1 MTGPAGF
8 LDFFVLEAS
17 DYVEQLDGLLLRASA
32 TGPDAGALQRIAR
45 ALRGAATMAKL
56 RSFADLAGAV
66 ERVGRALH
74 EGAQHWDPALS
85 AALVAAV
92 DELKTLIH
100 AARTWSAAEDR
111 RAESRVA
118 SLAKYAPAAPA
129 ASLSPPTGGSTAMF
143 FASEAANIG
152 AGLELLKT
160 PAASSATL
168 TNVLARVRA
177 LRGVSGVSDF
187 GALGDVLEAIEEAA
201 RTRESG
207 ARTEDPTEREL
218 LDAASVHLRAL
229 ASSLRGGGPLAPAD
243 PTTGRFYN
251 ALEAWNARMTERER
265 IVPIAELFYSN
276 DASGVVESA
285 ATPPTSA
292 NERFRLELVSL
303 GEHLRRVLDAVRG
316 ESGAQAL
323 GGRGRR
329 DLSRALHAIQSAA
342 TSFGERGVAE
352 FIAAH
357 ATSAESGDDE
367 ALTALSDLAAIL
379 TAPGGEG
386 DELRRRLRGL
396 VAPESRDI
404 AGMPETVV
412 AETVMAATATSPK
425 GVPAASLLD
434 STIDAL
440 DSLGENP
447 FATPMPIPEDTIVP
461 IDTLLYRG
469 RAALD
474 RALEIRDDLRRRG
487 GSSDQTALDELFDLL
502 DLARAE

>member
-8 LDFFVLEAS
+8 LNFFVLEAS

-32 TGPDAGALQRIAR
+32 TGPDSSSLQRIAR

-66 ERVGRALH
+66 ERVGRGLH
-74 EGAQHWDPALS
+74 DGTQRWEPALS

-100 AARTWSAAEDR
+100 AARTWSEAEDR
-111 RAESRVA
+111 RAQSRVA
-118 SLAKYAPAAPA
+118 TLAKYAPTAPS
-129 ASLSPPTGGSTAMF
+129 ASLAPPTGGGSTAMF

-177 LRGVSGVSDF
+177 LRGVSGVSEV

-201 RTRESG
+201 RERETGTR
-207 ARTEDPTEREL
+207 TVDPTEREL

-229 ASSLRGGGPLAPAD
+229 ASSLRGGVTFDQAD
-243 PTTGRFYN
+243 PTRTRFYS
-251 ALEAWNARMTERER
+251 ALEAWNARMSERER
-265 IVPIAELFYSN
+265 IVPIAELFYAD
-276 DASGVVESA
+276 DASGVIESA
-285 ATPPTSA
+285 ASPPTSA

-303 GEHLRRVLDAVRG
+303 GEHLRRVLDAVRAG
-316 ESGAQAL
+316 GQTA
-323 GGRGRR
+323 GGRARR
-329 DLSRALHAIQSAA
+329 DLSRALHAIQAAA

-352 FIAAH
+352 FIAAR
-357 ATSAESGDDE
+357 ASNAESGDDE
-367 ALTALSDLAAIL
+367 SLTALSELAAIL
-379 TAPGGEG
+379 TAPDGES
-386 DELRRRLRGL
+386 DDLRGRLRAF
-396 VAPESRDI
+396 VARHSPES
-404 AGMPETVV
+404 AGAGAP
-412 AETVMAATATSPK
+412 AMATSATAPK
-425 GVPAASLLD
+425 GVPASSLLD

-440 DSLGENP
+440 DALGENP
-447 FATPMPIPEDTIVP
+447 FAAPVTIPEDTVVP

-474 RALEIRDDLRRRG
+474 RAVEIRDEIRRRG
-487 GSSDQTALDELFDLL
+487 APSDQAALDELFDLL

>member
-1 MTGPAGF
+1 MTSPAGF

-32 TGPDAGALQRIAR
+32 TGPDAGAMQRIAR

-56 RSFADLAGAV
+56 RSFAELAGSV

-74 EGAQHWDPALS
+74 DGSQEWEPALS
-85 AALVAAV
+85 AALVAAI

-111 RAESRVA
+111 RAESRIA
-118 SLAKYAPAAPA
+118 TLAKYAAAPA
-129 ASLSPPTGGSTAMF
+129 ASLSPPTGGGSGSTAMF

-177 LRGVSGVSDF
+177 LRGVAGVADV
-187 GALGDVLEAIEEAA
+187 GALGDVLEAIEDTA
-201 RTRESG
+201 RARETG
-207 ARTEDPTEREL
+207 TRTEDPTEREL

-229 ASSLRGGGPLAPAD
+229 GSALRSGSALDPAD
-243 PTTGRFYN
+243 PTKTRFYT
-251 ALEAWNARMTERER
+251 ALEAWSARMAERER
-265 IVPIAELFYSN
+265 IVPIAELFYSD
-276 DASGVVESA
+276 DASGVVESS

-303 GEHLRRVLDAVRG
+303 GEHLRRVLDAVR
-316 ESGAQAL
+316 SGTQTS
-323 GGRGRR
+323 GGRVRR
-329 DLSRALHAIQSAA
+329 DLSRALHAIQAAA

-352 FIAAH
+352 FIATRAP
-357 ATSAESGDDE
+357 AAESGDDG
-367 ALTALSDLAAIL
+367 ALAALSELAAIL
-379 TAPGGEG
+379 TSPGAGG
-386 DELRRRLRGL
+386 DDLRRRLRAVVGGEESESAG
-396 VAPESRDI
+396 VGAESATTTAPKR
-404 AGMPETVV
+404 
-412 AETVMAATATSPK
+412 
-425 GVPAASLLD
+425 VPASSLLD
-434 STIDAL
+434 STIEALDAL
-440 DSLGENP
+440 DENP
-447 FATPMPIPEDTIVP
+447 FAAPVPIPEDNVVP
-461 IDTLLYRG
+461 IDSLLYRG

-474 RALEIRDDLRRRG
+474 RAVEIRDDLRKRG
-487 GSSDQTALDELFDLL
+487 SSSDQAALDELFDLL

>member
-1 MTGPAGF
+1 
-8 LDFFVLEAS
+8 
-17 DYVEQLDGLLLRASA
+17 
-32 TGPDAGALQRIAR
+32 
-45 ALRGAATMAKL
+45 
-56 RSFADLAGAV
+56 
-66 ERVGRALH
+66 
-74 EGAQHWDPALS
+74 
-85 AALVAAV
+85 
-92 DELKTLIH
+92 
-100 AARTWSAAEDR
+100 
-111 RAESRVA
+111 
-118 SLAKYAPAAPA
+118 
-129 ASLSPPTGGSTAMF
+129 MF

-177 LRGVSGVSDF
+177 LRGVSGVADF

-201 RTRESG
+201 RARESG
-207 ARTEDPTEREL
+207 TRTEDPTEREL
-218 LDAASVHLRAL
+218 LDASSVHLRAL
-229 ASSLRGGGPLAPAD
+229 ASSLRAGGGLDQAD
-243 PTTGRFYN
+243 PTKSRFYN

-285 ATPPTSA
+285 ASPPTSA

-316 ESGAQAL
+316 EAGTQAL

-329 DLSRALHAIQSAA
+329 DLSRALHAIQAAA

-352 FIAAH
+352 FIAGH
-357 ATSAESGDDE
+357 ATGAESGDAE
-367 ALTALSDLAAIL
+367 ALAALSELATIL
-379 TAPGGEG
+379 TAGGEG

-396 VAPESRDI
+396 VTTESPEFAAPESL
-404 AGMPETVV
+404 
-412 AETVMAATATSPK
+412 MAATATSPK

-440 DSLGENP
+440 DALGENP
-447 FATPMPIPEDTIVP
+447 FAAPMPIPEDTIVP

-469 RAALD
+469 RAALE
-474 RALEIRDDLRRRG
+474 RALEIRDDLRSRG
-487 GSSDQTALDELFDLL
+487 ASSDQTALDELFDLL

>member
-74 EGAQHWDPALS
+74 EGTQVWEPALS

-100 AARTWSAAEDR
+100 CARPWSAAEDR
-111 RAESRVA
+111 RAESRIA
-118 SLAKYAPAAPA
+118 TLAKYAPAASA
-129 ASLSPPTGGSTAMF
+129 ASLAPPTGGGDGSTAMF

-177 LRGVSGVSDF
+177 LRGVSGVAAF

-201 RTRESG
+201 RSRETGQRS
-207 ARTEDPTEREL
+207 EDPTEREL

-229 ASSLRGGGPLAPAD
+229 ASALRGGGPQDASD
-243 PTTGRFYN
+243 PTRTRFYA
-251 ALEAWNARMTERER
+251 ALEAWNARMAERER
-265 IVPIAELFYSN
+265 IIPIDELFYSG
-276 DASGVVESA
+276 DPSGVVESA
-285 ATPPTSA
+285 SSPPTSA
-292 NERFRLELVSL
+292 SERFRLELVSL
-303 GEHLRRVLDAVRG
+303 GEHLRRVLDAVRAAG
-316 ESGAQAL
+316 DAPVA
-323 GGRGRR
+323 GGRVRR
-329 DLSRALHAIQSAA
+329 DLARALHAIQAAA

-352 FIAAH
+352 FIATRA
-357 ATSAESGDDE
+357 AGAEAGDE
-367 ALTALSDLAAIL
+367 QARNALSELAAIL

-386 DELRRRLRGL
+386 EELRRRLRQL
-396 VAPESRDI
+396 VAPRAIDDATAPES
-404 AGMPETVV
+404 ET
-412 AETVMAATATSPK
+412 AATTTSPM
-425 GVPAASLLD
+425 GVPASSLLD
-434 STIDAL
+434 TTIEAL
-440 DSLGENP
+440 DSLVENP
-447 FATPMPIPEDTIVP
+447 FAAPVPIPEDTVVP

-474 RALEIRDDLRRRG
+474 RAVEIRDDLRRRG
-487 GSSDQTALDELFDLL
+487 ASSDQAALDELFDLL

>member
-1 MTGPAGF
+1 MTSPAGF
-8 LDFFVLEAS
+8 VDFFILEAS

-32 TGPDAGALQRIAR
+32 TGPDSSAMQRIAR

-74 EGAQHWDPALS
+74 DGSKEWEPALS
-85 AALVAAV
+85 AALVAAI

-111 RAESRVA
+111 RAESRIA
-118 SLAKYAPAAPA
+118 SLAKYAAAPA
-129 ASLSPPTGGSTAMF
+129 ASLSPPTGGGSGSTAMF

-160 PAASSATL
+160 PAASTATL

-177 LRGVSGVSDF
+177 LRGVAGVSDF

-201 RTRESG
+201 RAREAGTRS
-207 ARTEDPTEREL
+207 EDPTEREL

-229 ASSLRGGGPLAPAD
+229 AAALRGGGALDPAD
-243 PTTGRFYN
+243 PTKTRFYT
-251 ALEAWNARMTERER
+251 ALEAWNTRLAERER
-265 IVPIAELFYSN
+265 IVPIAELFYAD

-303 GEHLRRVLDAVRG
+303 GEHLRRVLDALRTG
-316 ESGAQAL
+316 TQTA
-323 GGRGRR
+323 GGRVRR
-329 DLSRALHAIQSAA
+329 DLARVLHAIQAAA

-352 FIAAH
+352 FIASH
-357 ATSAESGDDE
+357 APAAESGDVE
-367 ALTALSDLAAIL
+367 ALAALSELATIL
-379 TAPGGEG
+379 TSPGAGG
-386 DELRRRLRGL
+386 DDLRRRLRAIVGGQE
-396 VAPESRDI
+396 PEPIDVGSESI
-404 AGMPETVV
+404 
-412 AETVMAATATSPK
+412 AATTSPK
-425 GVPAASLLD
+425 SMPASSLLD
-434 STIDAL
+434 STIEAL
-440 DSLGENP
+440 DALGENP
-447 FATPMPIPEDTIVP
+447 FAAPVAIPEDTVVP
-461 IDTLLYRG
+461 IDSLLYRG

-474 RALEIRDDLRRRG
+474 RAVEIRDDLRKRG
-487 GSSDQTALDELFDLL
+487 GASDQAALDELFDLL

>member
-1 MTGPAGF
+1 MTSPAGF

-32 TGPDAGALQRIAR
+32 TGPDASAMQRIAR

-56 RSFADLAGAV
+56 RSFADLAGSV

-74 EGAQHWDPALS
+74 DGSQAWEPALS
-85 AALVAAV
+85 AALVAAI

-111 RAESRVA
+111 RAESRIA
-118 SLAKYAPAAPA
+118 TLAKYASAPA
-129 ASLSPPTGGSTAMF
+129 ASLSPPTGGGSGSTAMF

-177 LRGVSGVSDF
+177 LRGVAGVADV
-187 GALGDVLEAIEEAA
+187 GALGDVLEAIEETA
-201 RTRESG
+201 RARETG
-207 ARTEDPTEREL
+207 TRTEDPTEREL

-229 ASSLRGGGPLAPAD
+229 GSALRSGAALDPAD
-243 PTTGRFYN
+243 PTKTRFYT
-251 ALEAWNARMTERER
+251 ALEAWSARMAERER
-265 IVPIAELFYSN
+265 IVPIAELFYSD
-276 DASGVVESA
+276 DAFGVVESS

-303 GEHLRRVLDAVRG
+303 GEHLSRVLDAVR
-316 ESGAQAL
+316 SGTQTS
-323 GGRGRR
+323 GGRIRR
-329 DLSRALHAIQSAA
+329 DLSRALHAIQAAA

-352 FIAAH
+352 FIATRAP
-357 ATSAESGDDE
+357 AAESGDDG
-367 ALTALSDLAAIL
+367 ALAALSELAAIL
-379 TAPGGEG
+379 TSPGAGG
-386 DELRRRLRGL
+386 DDLRRRLRAVVGGEEPGS
-396 VAPESRDI
+396 VEVGAES
-404 AGMPETVV
+404 
-412 AETVMAATATSPK
+412 AATTTAPK
-425 GVPAASLLD
+425 GASSLLD
-434 STIDAL
+434 STIEALDAL
-440 DSLGENP
+440 VENP
-447 FATPMPIPEDTIVP
+447 FAAPVPIPEDNVVP
-461 IDTLLYRG
+461 IDSLLYRG

-474 RALEIRDDLRRRG
+474 RAVEIRDDLRKRG
-487 GSSDQTALDELFDLL
+487 ASSDQAALDELFDLL

>member
-8 LDFFVLEAS
+8 VDFFVLEAS

-32 TGPDAGALQRIAR
+32 TGPDASALQRIAR

-66 ERVGRALH
+66 ERVGRGLH
-74 EGAQHWDPALS
+74 EGTQQWDPALS

-92 DELKTLIH
+92 DELKALIH
-100 AARTWSAAEDR
+100 SARTWSAAEDR
-111 RAESRVA
+111 RAESRIA

-129 ASLSPPTGGSTAMF
+129 ASLAPPTGSGSTAMF

-177 LRGVSGVSDF
+177 LRGVKGVADF

-201 RTRESG
+201 RSREIGTRS
-207 ARTEDPTEREL
+207 EDPTEREL
-218 LDAASVHLRAL
+218 LDSASVHLRAL
-229 ASSLRGGGPLAPAD
+229 ASALRGGGPPDHAD
-243 PTTGRFYN
+243 PTRARFYA
-251 ALEAWNARMTERER
+251 ALEAWNARMSERER

-276 DASGVVESA
+276 DTSGVVESA
-285 ATPPTSA
+285 ASPPTSA

-303 GEHLRRVLDAVRG
+303 GEHLHRVLDAMR
-316 ESGAQAL
+316 SGGQSA
-323 GGRGRR
+323 GGRVRR
-329 DLSRALHAIQSAA
+329 DLSRALHAIQAAA

-352 FIAAH
+352 FIATRA
-357 ATSAESGDDE
+357 ATAESGDE
-367 ALTALSDLAAIL
+367 QSLTGLSALAAIL

-386 DELRRRLRGL
+386 DDLRRRLRGL
-396 VAPESRDI
+396 VGTESPA
-404 AGMPETVV
+404 AGE
-412 AETVMAATATSPK
+412 AGAATSAESTTSPT
-425 GVPAASLLD
+425 GGPSPSLLD

-440 DSLGENP
+440 DALGENP
-447 FATPMPIPEDTIVP
+447 FAEPVPIPEDTVVP

-474 RALEIRDDLRRRG
+474 RAVEIRDDLRRRG
-487 GSSDQTALDELFDLL
+487 ASSDQAALDELFDLL

>member
-8 LDFFVLEAS
+8 VDFFVLEAS

-32 TGPDAGALQRIAR
+32 TGPDASALQRIAR

-74 EGAQHWDPALS
+74 DGVQQWDPALS
-85 AALVAAV
+85 AALVAAI

-100 AARTWSAAEDR
+100 AARSWSAAEDR
-111 RAESRVA
+111 RAESRTA

-129 ASLSPPTGGSTAMF
+129 AALSLPTGGGGGSTAMF

-177 LRGVSGVSDF
+177 LRGVKGVADF

-201 RTRESG
+201 RARETRG
-207 ARTEDPTEREL
+207 GTRTEDPNEREL

-229 ASSLRGGGPLAPAD
+229 ASGLRGGAPPDASD
-243 PTTGRFYN
+243 PTKARFYA
-251 ALEAWNARMTERER
+251 ALEAWNARMDERER
-265 IVPIAELFYSN
+265 IVPIAELFYTD
-276 DASGVVESA
+276 DAAGVVESA
-285 ATPPTSA
+285 ASPPTSA

-303 GEHLRRVLDAVRG
+303 GEHLHRVLDSMRAG
-316 ESGAQAL
+316 GGGQIA
-323 GGRGRR
+323 GGRVRR
-329 DLSRALHAIQSAA
+329 DLSRALHAIQAAA

-352 FIAAH
+352 FVAAR
-357 ATSAESGDDE
+357 APSAESGDD
-367 ALTALSDLAAIL
+367 ASLGALSQLAAIL
-379 TAPGGEG
+379 VAPGGEG
-386 DELRRRLRGL
+386 DDLRRRLREL
-396 VAPESRDI
+396 VGSRP
-404 AGMPETVV
+404 AEAVEREET
-412 AETVMAATATSPK
+412 ASSTATA
-425 GVPAASLLD
+425 PASAAPSSLLD
-434 STIDAL
+434 STIEALDAL
-440 DSLGENP
+440 SENP
-447 FATPMPIPEDTIVP
+447 FAAPVPIPEDNVVP

-474 RALEIRDDLRRRG
+474 RAVEIRDELRRRG
-487 GSSDQTALDELFDLL
+487 ASSDQAALDELFDLL

>member
-8 LDFFVLEAS
+8 LDFFILEAS

-32 TGPDAGALQRIAR
+32 SGPDAGALQRIAR

-66 ERVGRALH
+66 ERVGRGLH
-74 EGAQHWDPALS
+74 DGSQEWDPALS
-85 AALVAAV
+85 AALVAAI

-111 RAESRVA
+111 RAESRIA

-129 ASLSPPTGGSTAMF
+129 ASLSPPTGGGSGSTAMF

-177 LRGVSGVSDF
+177 LRGVAGVSDV
-187 GALGDVLEAIEEAA
+187 GALGDVLEAIEDTA
-201 RTRESG
+201 RARETG
-207 ARTEDPTEREL
+207 TRTEDPTEREL

-229 ASSLRGGGPLAPAD
+229 GAALRSGAALDPAD
-243 PTTGRFYN
+243 PTRARFYS
-251 ALEAWNARMTERER
+251 ALEAWNTRMAERER
-265 IVPIAELFYSN
+265 IVPIAELFYS
-276 DASGVVESA
+276 DDTSGVIESSA
-285 ATPPTSA
+285 SPPTSA

-303 GEHLRRVLDAVRG
+303 GEHLRRVLDAMRAG
-316 ESGAQAL
+316 STAA
-323 GGRGRR
+323 GGRVRR
-329 DLSRALHAIQSAA
+329 DLSRALHAIQAAA

-352 FIAAH
+352 FIAAR
-357 ATSAESGDDE
+357 ASGAESGDDE
-367 ALTALSDLAAIL
+367 ALDALSELAGIL
-379 TAPGGEG
+379 TSPGAEG
-386 DELRRRLRGL
+386 DDLRRRLRAL
-396 VAPESRDI
+396 VGSQA
-404 AGMPETVV
+404 PETVDV
-412 AETVMAATATSPK
+412 GAAAASAATATAPK
-425 GVPAASLLD
+425 GVPASSLLD
-434 STIDAL
+434 STIEAL

-447 FATPMPIPEDTIVP
+447 FAAPVPIPEDTVVP

-474 RALEIRDDLRRRG
+474 RAVEIRDDLRKRG
-487 GSSDQTALDELFDLL
+487 TSSDQAALDELFDLL

>member
-32 TGPDAGALQRIAR
+32 TGPDASALQRTAR

-56 RSFADLAGAV
+56 RSFAELAGSV
-66 ERVGRALH
+66 ERVGRGLQ
-74 EGAQHWDPALS
+74 EGSQQWDPAMS
-85 AALVAAV
+85 AALVAAI

-100 AARTWSAAEDR
+100 AARTWSAAEDQ
-111 RAESRVA
+111 RAESRIA
-118 SLAKYAPAAPA
+118 SLARYAPPAPA
-129 ASLSPPTGGSTAMF
+129 GSLSPPTGGGGGSTAMF

-177 LRGVSGVSDF
+177 LRGVKGVADF

-201 RTRESG
+201 RARETG
-207 ARTEDPTEREL
+207 TRTEDPTEREL

-229 ASSLRGGGPLAPAD
+229 ASALRGGAAPDQAD
-243 PTTGRFYN
+243 PTKTRFYA
-251 ALEAWNARMTERER
+251 ALEAWNSRMAERER
-265 IVPIAELFYSN
+265 IVPIAELFYTD
-276 DASGVVESA
+276 DASGVIDA
-285 ATPPTSA
+285 AASPPTSA

-303 GEHLRRVLDAVRG
+303 GEHLHRVIDAIRAG
-316 ESGAQAL
+316 GAGT
-323 GGRGRR
+323 GGRVRR
-329 DLSRALHAIQSAA
+329 DLSRALHAVQAAA

-352 FIAAH
+352 FIAAR
-357 ATSAESGDDE
+357 ASNAESGEDE
-367 ALTALSDLAAIL
+367 SLTALSSLAAIL

-386 DELRRRLRGL
+386 DDLRQRLRGL
-396 VAPESRDI
+396 VGTAAPGTGEAEASESAAI
-404 AGMPETVV
+404 
-412 AETVMAATATSPK
+412 ATAPK
-425 GVPAASLLD
+425 AVPASSLLD
-434 STIDAL
+434 STIEAL
-440 DSLGENP
+440 DSLSENP
-447 FATPMPIPEDTIVP
+447 FAAPVPIPEDNVVP
-461 IDTLLYRG
+461 IDSLLYRG

-474 RALEIRDDLRRRG
+474 RAVEIRDELRRRG
-487 GSSDQTALDELFDLL
+487 ASSDQAALDELFDLL

>member
-8 LDFFVLEAS
+8 VDFFVLEAS

-32 TGPDAGALQRIAR
+32 TGPDASALQRIAR

-74 EGAQHWDPALS
+74 DGVQQWDPALS
-85 AALVAAV
+85 AALVAAI

-111 RAESRVA
+111 RAESRTA
-118 SLAKYAPAAPA
+118 SLARYAPTAPA
-129 ASLSPPTGGSTAMF
+129 ASLSPPTGGGGGSTAMF

-168 TNVLARVRA
+168 GNVLARVRA
-177 LRGVSGVSDF
+177 LRGVKGVADF

-201 RTRESG
+201 RARESG
-207 ARTEDPTEREL
+207 TRSEDPTEREL

-229 ASSLRGGGPLAPAD
+229 ASALRGGAAPNASD
-243 PTTGRFYN
+243 PTKTRFYA
-251 ALEAWNARMTERER
+251 ALEAWNARMAERER
-265 IVPIAELFYSN
+265 IVPIAELFYTD
-276 DASGVVESA
+276 DASGVLESA
-285 ATPPTSA
+285 ASPPTSA

-303 GEHLRRVLDAVRG
+303 GEHLHRVLEAVRAG
-316 ESGAQAL
+316 SETA
-323 GGRGRR
+323 GGRVRR
-329 DLSRALHAIQSAA
+329 DLSRALHALQAAA

-352 FIAAH
+352 FIAVR
-357 ATSAESGDDE
+357 TPSAELGDE
-367 ALTALSDLAAIL
+367 ESLAALSRLAATL
-379 TAPGGEG
+379 VAPGGGSEG
-386 DELRRRLRGL
+386 DDLRRRLRELAGSQ
-396 VAPESRDI
+396 AAESV
-404 AGMPETVV
+404 E
-412 AETVMAATATSPK
+412 AEPTAAAATAATPPSAP
-425 GVPAASLLD
+425 ASLLD
-434 STIDAL
+434 STIEAL
-440 DSLGENP
+440 DALGENP
-447 FATPMPIPEDTIVP
+447 FAAPVPIPEDNVVP
-461 IDTLLYRG
+461 IDSLLYRG

-474 RALEIRDDLRRRG
+474 RAVEIRDELRRLG
-487 GSSDQTALDELFDLL
+487 GSSDQAALDELFDLL

>member
-17 DYVEQLDGLLLRASA
+17 DYVEQLDGLLLRATA

-56 RSFADLAGAV
+56 RSFAELAGAV
-66 ERVGRALH
+66 ERVGRGLH
-74 EGAQHWDPALS
+74 DGSQPWDPALS
-85 AALVAAV
+85 AALVAAI

-100 AARTWSAAEDR
+100 SARTWSEAEDR
-111 RAESRVA
+111 RAASRVA
-118 SLAKYAPAAPA
+118 TLAKYAPSAPS
-129 ASLSPPTGGSTAMF
+129 ASLSPPTGGGSTAMF

-177 LRGVSGVSDF
+177 LRGVSGVSGF

-201 RTRESG
+201 RAREVG
-207 ARTEDPTEREL
+207 TRTEDPTEREL

-229 ASSLRGGGPLAPAD
+229 ASALRGGGAPDAQD
-243 PTTGRFYN
+243 PTKARFYS
-251 ALEAWNARMTERER
+251 ALEAWNARMVERER
-265 IVPIAELFYSN
+265 IVPIAELFYSD
-276 DASGVVESA
+276 DASGVVEPA
-285 ATPPTSA
+285 ASPPTSA

-303 GEHLRRVLDAVRG
+303 GEYLHRVLDGLRAGGQV
-316 ESGAQAL
+316 A

-329 DLSRALHAIQSAA
+329 DLARALHAIQAAA

-352 FIAAH
+352 FIAIH
-357 ATSAESGDDE
+357 AAGAESGEDE
-367 ALTALSDLAAIL
+367 ALNAFSQLAAIL

-386 DELRRRLRGL
+386 DDLRQRLRGL
-396 VAPESRDI
+396 VGHQAPKSAD
-404 AGMPETVV
+404 AGT
-412 AETVMAATATSPK
+412 ATATAPN
-425 GVPAASLLD
+425 GVPASSLLD
-434 STIDAL
+434 STIEALDAL
-440 DSLGENP
+440 VENP
-447 FATPMPIPEDTIVP
+447 FAAPMPIPEDTVVP

-474 RALEIRDDLRRRG
+474 RAVEIRDDLRKRG
-487 GSSDQTALDELFDLL
+487 ASSDQAALDELFDLL

>member
-17 DYVEQLDGLLLRASA
+17 DYVEQLDGLLLRATA
-32 TGPDAGALQRIAR
+32 TGPDAGSLQRIAR

-66 ERVGRALH
+66 ERVGRGLH
-74 EGAQHWDPALS
+74 DGSQEWDPALS
-85 AALVAAV
+85 AALVAAI

-111 RAESRVA
+111 RAESRIA
-118 SLAKYAPAAPA
+118 SLAKYAPSAPA
-129 ASLSPPTGGSTAMF
+129 ASLSPPTGGGSGSTAMF

-177 LRGVSGVSDF
+177 LRGVAGVADV
-187 GALGDVLEAIEEAA
+187 GALGDVLEAIEDAA
-201 RTRESG
+201 RAREAG
-207 ARTEDPTEREL
+207 TRTEDPIEREL
-218 LDAASVHLRAL
+218 LDSASVHLRAL
-229 ASSLRGGGPLAPAD
+229 AAALRGGGSLDAAD
-243 PTTGRFYN
+243 PTKTRFYS
-251 ALEAWNARMTERER
+251 ALEAWNSRMAERER
-265 IVPIAELFYSN
+265 IVPIAELFYAD

-285 ATPPTSA
+285 ASPPTSA

-303 GEHLRRVLDAVRG
+303 GEHLRRVLDASRAG
-316 ESGAQAL
+316 GQTM

-329 DLSRALHAIQSAA
+329 DLSRALHAIQAAA

-352 FIAAH
+352 FIAARES
-357 ATSAESGDDE
+357 AAESGDDE
-367 ALTALSDLAAIL
+367 ALKALSDLAAIL
-379 TAPGGEG
+379 TSPGAEG
-386 DELRRRLRGL
+386 DELRGRLRSL
-396 VAPESRDI
+396 VGTQAAESVGEGGG
-404 AGMPETVV
+404 A
-412 AETVMAATATSPK
+412 AATTTTAPK
-425 GVPAASLLD
+425 GVAASPSLLD
-434 STIDAL
+434 STIEALDAL
-440 DSLGENP
+440 SENP
-447 FATPMPIPEDTIVP
+447 FAAPVPIPEDNIVP

-474 RALEIRDDLRRRG
+474 RAVEIRDDLRKQG
-487 GSSDQTALDELFDLL
+487 ASSDQAALDELFDLL

>member
-56 RSFADLAGAV
+56 RSFANLAGAV
-66 ERVGRALH
+66 ERVGRGLH
-74 EGAQHWDPALS
+74 DGSQQWDPALS
-85 AALVAAV
+85 AALVAAI

-100 AARTWSAAEDR
+100 AARTWSDAEDR

-118 SLAKYAPAAPA
+118 SLAKYAPSAPS
-129 ASLSPPTGGSTAMF
+129 ASLAPPTGRGSTAMF

-177 LRGVSGVSDF
+177 LRGVSGVAEF

-201 RTRESG
+201 REREQG
-207 ARTEDPTEREL
+207 TRTEDPTEREL

-229 ASSLRGGGPLAPAD
+229 ASALRGGSAPDATD
-243 PTTGRFYN
+243 PTKARFYS
-251 ALEAWNARMTERER
+251 ALEAWNARMVERDR
-265 IVPIAELFYSN
+265 IVPIAELFYSD
-276 DASGVVESA
+276 DASGVLEPASS
-285 ATPPTSA
+285 PPTSA

-303 GEHLRRVLDAVRG
+303 GEHLRRVLDALRTG
-316 ESGAQAL
+316 GQTA

-329 DLSRALHAIQSAA
+329 DLTRALHAIQSAA

-352 FIAAH
+352 FIAAR
-357 ATSAESGDDE
+357 ATGAESGDDE
-367 ALTALSDLAAIL
+367 ALGSFAQLAAVL
-379 TAPGGEG
+379 TAGSEG
-386 DELRRRLRGL
+386 DELRQRLRGL
-396 VAPESRDI
+396 VEQRAPASADTEI
-404 AGMPETVV
+404 T
-412 AETVMAATATSPK
+412 ATAPK
-425 GVPAASLLD
+425 GIPASSLLD
-434 STIDAL
+434 STIEAL
-440 DSLGENP
+440 DALGENP
-447 FATPMPIPEDTIVP
+447 FAAPMPIPEDTVVP

-474 RALEIRDDLRRRG
+474 RAVAIRDDLRKRG
-487 GSSDQTALDELFDLL
+487 GSSDQAALDELFDLL

>member
-74 EGAQHWDPALS
+74 EGAQQWDPTLS

-129 ASLSPPTGGSTAMF
+129 ASLSPPTSGNATAMF

-177 LRGVSGVSDF
+177 LRGVSGVADF

-201 RTRESG
+201 RSRESG
-207 ARTEDPTEREL
+207 TRTEDPTEREL

-229 ASSLRGGGPLAPAD
+229 ASSLRGGGLDPAE
-243 PTTGRFYN
+243 PTRGRFYN

-285 ATPPTSA
+285 ASPPTSA

-303 GEHLRRVLDAVRG
+303 GEHLRRVLDAVG
-316 ESGAQAL
+316 GQAGAQAP

-329 DLSRALHAIQSAA
+329 DLSRALNAIQTAA

-357 ATSAESGDDE
+357 ATNAESGDDE
-367 ALTALSDLAAIL
+367 ALTALSELATIL

-386 DELRRRLRGL
+386 DELRRRLRKL
-396 VAPESRDI
+396 VTTEPPEF
-404 AGMPETVV
+404 
-412 AETVMAATATSPK
+412 AETTEAVTAATETAPK

-440 DSLGENP
+440 DALGENP
-447 FATPMPIPEDTIVP
+447 FAAPMPIPEDTVVP

-474 RALEIRDDLRRRG
+474 RALEIRDDLRQRG
-487 GSSDQTALDELFDLL
+487 GSSDQTALEELFDLL

>member
-1 MTGPAGF
+1 
-8 LDFFVLEAS
+8 
-17 DYVEQLDGLLLRASA
+17 
-32 TGPDAGALQRIAR
+32 
-45 ALRGAATMAKL
+45 
-56 RSFADLAGAV
+56 
-66 ERVGRALH
+66 
-74 EGAQHWDPALS
+74 
-85 AALVAAV
+85 
-92 DELKTLIH
+92 
-100 AARTWSAAEDR
+100 
-111 RAESRVA
+111 
-118 SLAKYAPAAPA
+118 
-129 ASLSPPTGGSTAMF
+129 MF

-177 LRGVSGVSDF
+177 LRGVSGVANF
-187 GALGDVLEAIEEAA
+187 GTLGDVLEAIEEAA

-207 ARTEDPTEREL
+207 TRTEDPTEREL

-229 ASSLRGGGPLAPAD
+229 ASSLRGGGGLDPAE
-243 PTTGRFYN
+243 PTKGRFYN

-285 ATPPTSA
+285 ASPPTSA

-303 GEHLRRVLDAVRG
+303 GEHLRRVLDAVGG
-316 ESGAQAL
+316 EARAQAL

-329 DLSRALHAIQSAA
+329 DLSRALHAIQAAA
-342 TSFGERGVAE
+342 TSFGERGVAG

-357 ATSAESGDDE
+357 ATNAESGDDE
-367 ALTALSDLAAIL
+367 ALTALSELATIL

-396 VAPESRDI
+396 VTPEST
-404 AGMPETVV
+404 EF
-412 AETVMAATATSPK
+412 AETPEPLTAATETAPK

-440 DSLGENP
+440 DALGENP
-447 FATPMPIPEDTIVP
+447 FAAPMPIPEDTVVP

-474 RALEIRDDLRRRG
+474 RALEIRDDLRQRG
-487 GSSDQTALDELFDLL
+487 ASSDQTALDELFDLL

>member
-56 RSFADLAGAV
+56 RSFANLANAV
-66 ERVGRALH
+66 ERVGRGLH
-74 EGAQHWDPALS
+74 DGSQQWDPALS

-100 AARTWSAAEDR
+100 SARTWSDAEDR

-118 SLAKYAPAAPA
+118 TLAKYAPTAPA
-129 ASLSPPTGGSTAMF
+129 ASLSPPTGGGSSAMF

-177 LRGVSGVSDF
+177 LRGVSGVAEF

-201 RTRESG
+201 RAREVGTRT
-207 ARTEDPTEREL
+207 ADPTEREL

-229 ASSLRGGGPLAPAD
+229 ASALRGGGALDPAD
-243 PTTGRFYN
+243 PTKTRFYS
-251 ALEAWNARMTERER
+251 ALEAWNARMAERER
-265 IVPIAELFYSN
+265 IVPIDELFYSD
-276 DASGVVESA
+276 DASGLVESA
-285 ATPPTSA
+285 ASPPTSA

-303 GEHLRRVLDAVRG
+303 GEHLRRVLDALRAG
-316 ESGAQAL
+316 GQSA

-329 DLSRALHAIQSAA
+329 DLARALHAIQAA
-342 TSFGERGVAE
+342 STSFGERGVAE
-352 FIAAH
+352 FIAVRA
-357 ATSAESGDDE
+357 SGAEAGEEE
-367 ALTALSDLAAIL
+367 ALSSFSELAAIL

-386 DELRRRLRGL
+386 DELRHRLRGF
-396 VAPESRDI
+396 VAKHAPQ
-404 AGMPETVV
+404 P
-412 AETVMAATATSPK
+412 AETETAVATP
-425 GVPAASLLD
+425 PAAVSASSLLD

-440 DSLGENP
+440 DALGDNP
-447 FATPMPIPEDTIVP
+447 FAAPMPIPEDNVVP
-461 IDTLLYRG
+461 IDSLLYRG

-474 RALEIRDDLRRRG
+474 RALEIRDDLRKRG
-487 GSSDQTALDELFDLL
+487 PSSDQAALDELFDLL